1 MGLLRFYLALA
12 VCLNHLAGALG
23 GSEKLLLIPSSAL
36 AVEIFFAI
44 SGFYMAMILGVKYQ
58 GPQGLRMFYSNRLL
72 RIFPLY
78 LAIIASF
85 AAVSLM
91 VFLVKGHWVFMS
103 EAIELFRNSGPG
115 MQLFVLWSN
124 LTMIGQNIMFISQY
138 TPSTEAFCL
147 GCAAVPGSVAPWQ
160 MLIIPQAWSVEVE
173 LMFYALAPWFIRF
186 RTGVLAAMVVIL
198 TGLKVIVTPHLAGT
212 DYWSLRFP
220 GFELPLFLA
229 GILAYRYYRRMEN
242 VSIKN
247 SASATATIAMFMYLC
262 FINMFESDVLQYI
275 TSSIVVIACLP
286 FMFKAFRKSQFDRG
300 IGELSYPMY
309 LVHYLILQMVIYW
322 YKGPQKLLF
331 AVSMA
336 VVASFVLYRVV
347 CRPIETYRQLRVR
360 IALTGT
366 SDA

>member
-12 VCLNHLAGALG
+12 VCLNHLASALG
-23 GSEKLLLIPSSAL
+23 GSEKLLLIPSSGL

-44 SGFYMAMILGVKYQ
+44 SGFYMAMILGGKYQ
-58 GPQGLRMFYSNRLL
+58 GPNGLKMFYSNRIL

-85 AAVSLM
+85 SAVGLM

-103 EAIELFRNSGPG
+103 EAVEMFRNSGPG
-115 MQLFVLWSN
+115 MQLFVIWSN

-138 TPSTEAFCL
+138 TPSTESFCL
-147 GCAAVPGSVAPWQ
+147 GCAADTGSVAPWR
-160 MLIIPQAWSVEVE
+160 MLVIPQAWSVEVE
-173 LMFYALAPWFIRF
+173 LLFYALAPWLIRL
-186 RTGVLAAMVVIL
+186 RTKTIAGVIILLTAVKIMV
-198 TGLKVIVTPHLAGT
+198 TMQVTGT

-220 GFELPLFLA
+220 GFELSLFLA
-229 GILAYRYYRRMEN
+229 GILAYRQYKRLEN
-242 VSIKN
+242 VSIRN
-247 SASATATIAMFMYLC
+247 SALATATIAMFAYLC
-262 FINMFESDVLQYI
+262 VIDMFKSDPLQYM
-275 TSSIVVIACLP
+275 TSPIAVIACLP
-286 FMFKAFRKSQFDRG
+286 CMFKAFRKSQLDRG
-300 IGELSYPMY
+300 IGELSYPLY
-309 LVHYLILQMVIYW
+309 LVHYLVMQMVIYW

-331 AVSMA
+331 AVTMA
-336 VVASFVLYRVV
+336 VVISFVLYRVV